1 MAITRGQLDL
11 IAKRRERA
19 VYNAFVQVIQSIRD
33 QAVIQEI
40 TRALEVGNVERVLD
54 LLQLDQATYEPLE
67 NEILQSF
74 RQGGLTGADQV
85 GKIPMREGE
94 LVARFNIR
102 APAAEAWA
110 AAMSSRLV
118 VEIVDTQ
125 RDMLRETIRRGL
137 ADGRNPRSV
146 ALDIVGRLPKGA
158 KHRSGGFIGLT
169 WNQADWIYNAR
180 RELEELDPAYFERKL
195 RDKRFDRTIAKA
207 IREEKPI
214 PRDVIDN
221 AIYRMQG
228 KAERYRGEVIAR
240 TESISAL
247 REGQQQAIQQ
257 AFETSDVLEKEV
269 EREWSDTG
277 DGRTRKTHRDAD
289 KKKVKG
295 WSEPFIV
302 GGYRLM
308 YPGDSSLGAPARE
321 TIQCRCRVIERIK
334 WGARAARIEG
344 FG

>member
-1 MAITRGQLDL
+1 MAKITRGQLDL

-85 GKIPMREGE
+85 GKIPMQEGE

-102 APAAEAWA
+102 APEAEAWA

-158 KHRSGGFIGLT
+158 KQRSGGFIGLT
-169 WNQADWIYNAR
+169 WNHADWIYNAR
-180 RELEELDPAYFERKL
+180 RELEELNPAYFERKL

-207 IREEKPI
+207 IRDEKPI

-228 KAERYRGEVIAR
+228 RAEKYRGEVIAR
-240 TESISAL
+240 TESINAL

-257 AFETSDVLEKEV
+257 SFETSDVLEKEV
-269 EREWSDTG
+269 TRTWDSSG
-277 DGRTRKTHRDAD
+277 DSRTRTAHRNAD
-289 KKKVKG
+289 GQTVVG
-295 WSEPFIV
+295 WNEPFIV
-302 GGYRLM
+302 DGERLR
-308 YPGDSSLGAPARE
+308 YPGDQRGSASN

-334 WGARAARIEG
+334 WGARASRLEG
-344 FG
+344 FA